1 MHHDHFDLI
10 YPSTVYMENETGKK
24 FKWKGNGPGMSL
36 EASYSIQVRLGM
48 SLMHVQLYSEE
59 DKSRPIARFS
69 KPLLRLNHETKP
81 AVREYGPATFV
92 LDSRGV
98 EIQDLAVISFLFLE
112 KSRRAREKSTMNH
125 VDGSGVPA
133 LSI

>member
-1 MHHDHFDLI
+1 VYHGYFDLI

-36 EASYSIQVRLGM
+36 EVSHSIQVRLGM
-48 SLMHVQLYSEE
+48 SLIHVQLYSEE

-69 KPLLRLNHETKP
+69 KPLLRLNRDT

-98 EIQDLAVISFLFLE
+98 GIQDLAVISFLFLE
-112 KSRRAREKSTMNH
+112 KSRRARENSTMNYA
-125 VDGSGVPA
+125 DGSGVPA